1 VEPLPIRLWRGLGP
15 RSTVAAVFVVVVMIV
30 SIGAVLVDHSSAASP
45 SASTPL
51 AATHSN
57 PSGSPTP
64 ASGGNSSVDHVQGT
78 FFSTNQTFALGN
90 ESGAVCS
97 SYAYFFN
104 STFENFSEYENSCA
118 SGPQDPSTVNFGGN
132 SIGVAYSSITNNTLT
147 DLCPGATNLV
157 HSGVY
162 FQTSNDSG
170 ANWTGLVNIGNATCS
185 YLQSFDPSV
194 ALANGTV
201 YAAFV
206 ESNESNATKPIIP
219 VMDNLSSDAIGFTT
233 STNNGSTF
241 SPVVSL
247 TAPGVDNLTDPQ
259 VAAFGDSVYV
269 VYVNTA
275 NWTNMTLP
283 LSTYSTIPYYPTSVD
298 ILYSPDGGTTWS
310 GPFLLPGEN
319 ASSGYTADSP
329 SIAINSLGE
338 LAVSYAT
345 DRSCILVNGFCYD
358 YGDAIV
364 VSTSTTNGTN
374 WSAPVALTPV
384 AGEYGCQYEDPLI
397 YNCLPG
403 PEQGPHSSIA
413 FDPSTPS
420 QVYVVFTESYYTW
433 NTTQTGEGG
442 GSGVT
447 NIGYGQALI
456 SATSSNTGLNWTLS
470 IIELPITAYGYSYDA
485 ITNPAVTV
493 SVSGEVYVSFTW
505 LNDTSCAGCNP
516 AFDEYTSYW
525 MGHSTDQGAKWTV
538 YPALLTNVYEFE
550 VSEDWYGLTSAV
562 TVTAAGPVGVFGE
575 GLGQV
580 FTEYFNANYS
590 GSVPAYTYIFNYTY
604 QTNLISIF
612 PSQAT
617 PFAVNFTE
625 VGLPTNTTW
634 GFTLSGN
641 MFASNDTTIQVTNV
655 PYDASLTY
663 ESNDIPVAYWTEY
676 FGTSNIADEVTFF
689 GPTNVTI
696 LYGEDFGMAFY
707 VSPVGIGNFTS
718 SSGTALAYIYV
729 DIDVNV
735 GGNLYYWDWYSQYY
749 AGYWYNGSGGS
760 QAFPWYFPSGDSV
773 SLASNMYTDLP
784 ISYVYG
790 NGNGSASGPLANAVA
805 TVNGPINETYFV
817 GALGTYD
824 LSFTPVGLPSGSSYT
839 FTFDGTQY
847 SATAPASVS
856 VPSIQ
861 TGEYPLANVS
871 ATSTTPGYVYFA
883 PSTLSEIEVPVET
896 NILLNFSTEVD
907 ATGTLGVATFV
918 ATGLANGDFW
928 QVAFNGTTYG
938 STTPWINVTTHPG
951 TFGVGSFPITDSAN
965 DTTAYTANTFGPS
978 LSVTPGTSYPVN
990 FSLSYRVDV
999 SSSVGGSATGSGSHW
1014 LTPGSLA
1021 SFSATASPNF
1031 RFLGWAGGGAGSY
1044 TGTSMYANITVNGP
1058 ISETA
1063 TFAGLSANRYN
1074 LTLSEVGLPAG
1085 TWWTVS
1091 LNGTGYS
1098 SEATTFQVDNLY
1110 SCNAGASG
1118 QYPVAVPFVY
1128 LNGTAGVRYVATG
1141 YPSSACTDGVTTVMI
1156 VFHAE
1161 YLVTTYTAG
1170 GGTATLSVVGE
1181 PTSTSAWVSAGTP
1194 FSIEA
1199 TPASGNVFAGWLGTG
1214 PGNYTGPMSTQDVV
1228 PTGTVTE
1235 VATFQAAPVPY
1246 VPVYTLSFQLGTTL
1260 AAGTSWSVVFNGTV
1274 FTSTSGWIN
1283 VSGLAPSTY
1292 SLSAGTIYSPD
1303 RTAEYATHSLPS
1315 SVALTGNHTF
1325 TLVYSTSYW
1334 VSVEGSSGGSLA
1346 PGQSGYYASG
1356 SMVNLV
1362 ATPAAGYSFVGWVG
1376 TGTGAYSGSAA
1387 NTNVTVSGTFGE
1399 SASFALIPPSATS
1412 TSFLASTAG
1421 VATLAIVGLI
1431 VGLAVGI
1438 VVFRSRKPKTG
1449 APQEWNDG
1457 GSA

>member
-1 VEPLPIRLWRGLGP
+1 MYREP
-15 RSTVAAVFVVVVMIV
+15 F
-30 SIGAVLVDHSSAASP
+30 
-45 SASTPL
+45 
-51 AATHSN
+51 
-57 PSGSPTP
+57 SG
-64 ASGGNSSVDHVQGT
+64 
-78 FFSTNQTFALGN
+78 TNQTFALGN

-118 SGPQDPSTVNFGGN
+118 SGPQDPSAVNFGGN

-206 ESNESNATKPIIP
+206 ESNESNATTPIVP

-241 SPVVSL
+241 APVVSL
-247 TAPGVDNLTDPQ
+247 TAPGVGQPHRSSSGGVRRQCLRRVREYGQLDEHDPS
-259 VAAFGDSVYV
+259 A
-269 VYVNTA
+269 
-275 NWTNMTLP
+275 
-283 LSTYSTIPYYPTSVD
+283 
-298 ILYSPDGGTTWS
+298 LYLQHHP
-310 GPFLLPGEN
+310 LLPDLRRHPLLPRRWNDLVRVRSTFRERTPRP
-319 ASSGYTADSP
+319 ATRP
-329 SIAINSLGE
+329 IPPPIAINSLGE

-345 DRSCILVNGFCYD
+345 DRSCILVNGYCYD

-413 FDPSTPS
+413 FDPSNPS

-689 GPTNVTI
+689 GPT
-696 LYGEDFGMAFY
+696 
-707 VSPVGIGNFTS
+707 
-718 SSGTALAYIYV
+718 
-729 DIDVNV
+729 
-735 GGNLYYWDWYSQYY
+735 
-749 AGYWYNGSGGS
+749 
-760 QAFPWYFPSGDSV
+760 
-773 SLASNMYTDLP
+773 
-784 ISYVYG
+784 
-790 NGNGSASGPLANAVA
+790 
-805 TVNGPINETYFV
+805 
-817 GALGTYD
+817 
-824 LSFTPVGLPSGSSYT
+824 
-839 FTFDGTQY
+839 
-847 SATAPASVS
+847 
-856 VPSIQ
+856 
-861 TGEYPLANVS
+861 
-871 ATSTTPGYVYFA
+871 
-883 PSTLSEIEVPVET
+883 
-896 NILLNFSTEVD
+896 
-907 ATGTLGVATFV
+907 
-918 ATGLANGDFW
+918 
-928 QVAFNGTTYG
+928 
-938 STTPWINVTTHPG
+938 
-951 TFGVGSFPITDSAN
+951 
-965 DTTAYTANTFGPS
+965 
-978 LSVTPGTSYPVN
+978 
-990 FSLSYRVDV
+990 
-999 SSSVGGSATGSGSHW
+999 
-1014 LTPGSLA
+1014 
-1021 SFSATASPNF
+1021 
-1031 RFLGWAGGGAGSY
+1031 
-1044 TGTSMYANITVNGP
+1044 
-1058 ISETA
+1058 
-1063 TFAGLSANRYN
+1063 
-1074 LTLSEVGLPAG
+1074 
-1085 TWWTVS
+1085 
-1091 LNGTGYS
+1091 
-1098 SEATTFQVDNLY
+1098 
-1110 SCNAGASG
+1110 
-1118 QYPVAVPFVY
+1118 
-1128 LNGTAGVRYVATG
+1128 
-1141 YPSSACTDGVTTVMI
+1141 
-1156 VFHAE
+1156 
-1161 YLVTTYTAG
+1161 
-1170 GGTATLSVVGE
+1170 
-1181 PTSTSAWVSAGTP
+1181 
-1194 FSIEA
+1194 
-1199 TPASGNVFAGWLGTG
+1199 
-1214 PGNYTGPMSTQDVV
+1214 
-1228 PTGTVTE
+1228 
-1235 VATFQAAPVPY
+1235 
-1246 VPVYTLSFQLGTTL
+1246 
-1260 AAGTSWSVVFNGTV
+1260 
-1274 FTSTSGWIN
+1274 
-1283 VSGLAPSTY
+1283 
-1292 SLSAGTIYSPD
+1292 
-1303 RTAEYATHSLPS
+1303 
-1315 SVALTGNHTF
+1315 
-1325 TLVYSTSYW
+1325 
-1334 VSVEGSSGGSLA
+1334 
-1346 PGQSGYYASG
+1346 
-1356 SMVNLV
+1356 
-1362 ATPAAGYSFVGWVG
+1362 
-1376 TGTGAYSGSAA
+1376 
-1387 NTNVTVSGTFGE
+1387 
-1399 SASFALIPPSATS
+1399 
-1412 TSFLASTAG
+1412 
-1421 VATLAIVGLI
+1421 
-1431 VGLAVGI
+1431 
-1438 VVFRSRKPKTG
+1438 
-1449 APQEWNDG
+1449 
-1457 GSA
+1457 